1 LQRLGC
7 IVFCQ
12 LNTNAKEKYAFHNRV
27 EIIEEY
33 FPSCLAGL
41 GRSFFKKK
49 THLQVHFYLSKG
61 HK

>member
-1 LQRLGC
+1 LQQLGC
-7 IVFCQ
+7 FVFCG

-33 FPSCLAGL
+33 FPSFLSGL
-41 GRSFFKKK
+41 GRPFFKKK